1 MTRVLRAGGT
11 MLVVDQIAPIDP
23 LAALELNRFE
33 VARDPSTTRILAD
46 VDLRGLFDS
55 NNLVLR
61 HAEIERE
68 PRDIDRYLDLAG
80 CEGERAR
87 AGAVARARR
96 LHGRARLVRADAS
109 RRRCY

>member
-1 MTRVLRAGGT
+1 MLRPGGT

-61 HAEIERE
+61 RAEHERHQ
-68 PRDIDRYLDLAG
+68 RDLDRYLDLAG
-80 CEGERAR
+80 CEGEPRERAQSLAPGGYTAELGWYVLTR
-87 AGAVARARR
+87 PAPR
-96 LHGRARLVRADAS
+96 
-109 RRRCY
+109 Y